1 MSYEIYSSPNK
12 IGQKIL
18 QMQSLLL
25 QKWKLKTLLNQHENM
40 RRQHSIPACG
50 LSTGIIY
57 IAIRNLATLFL

>member
-12 IGQKIL
+12 IGQQIL

-40 RRQHSIPACG
+40 RRQHSIPIP
-50 LSTGIIY
+50 LN
-57 IAIRNLATLFL
+57 IADNFYMQTKIC